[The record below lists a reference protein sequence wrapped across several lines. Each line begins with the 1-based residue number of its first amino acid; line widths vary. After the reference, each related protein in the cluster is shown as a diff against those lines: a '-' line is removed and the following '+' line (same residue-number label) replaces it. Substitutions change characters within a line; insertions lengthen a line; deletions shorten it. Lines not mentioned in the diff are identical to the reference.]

1 MTEQKIVADTLKGQI
16 INHKIGHSYIFF
28 GSRWIWKTT
37 TARIIAKWINCLT
50 PVDGNPCTVCTNC
63 VLIDSNKTMDVVE
76 IDAAS
81 NTWVDNVR
89 DEIISKSVYPP
100 SQLKYKVYIIDEV
113 HMLSKNAF
121 NALLKIMEE
130 PPAHLVFLLA
140 TTELHKVPETIV
152 SRCQVFNL
160 RRISQQWII
169 DRLKYICEKEKFT
182 YEDGAL
188 ELIARVVDGWMRDAL
203 KYLEQLSTF
212 GNITYWLAEQML
224 WVTSSQTL
232 SNLLSNYVKQDWE
245 AMNQTINQLNH
256 QWSDANA
263 VIKDLVRYIDTNS
276 SSFEDIKKN
285 AWLLWVCFEYL
296 RTSRWQSFP
305 WLYFSY
311 LLSEHTK

>member
-1 MTEQKIVADTLKGQI
+1 
-16 INHKIGHSYIFF
+16 
-28 GSRWIWKTT
+28 
-37 TARIIAKWINCLT
+37 
-50 PVDGNPCTVCTNC
+50 
-63 VLIDSNKTMDVVE
+63 
-76 IDAAS
+76 
-81 NTWVDNVR
+81 
-89 DEIISKSVYPP
+89 
-100 SQLKYKVYIIDEV
+100 
-113 HMLSKNAF
+113 
-121 NALLKIMEE
+121 
-130 PPAHLVFLLA
+130 LA
-140 TTELHKVPETIV
+140 TTELHKVPETII

-169 DRLKYICEKEKFT
+169 NRLKYVCDQEKFT

-188 ELIARVVDGWMRDAL
+188 ELIARVVDGGMRDAL

-232 SNLLSNYVKQDWE
+232 SNLLSNYVKQDRE
-245 AMNQTINQLNH
+245 AMNQTISQLNH
-256 QWSDANA
+256 QWSDASA

-276 SSFEDIKKN
+276 TSFEDIKKN
-285 AWLLWVCFEYL
+285 SWLLWVCFEYL